1 VGPAHFCGTM
11 SYLRPARLQ
20 PERLEAQAGLAWC
33 RAVIQVLS
41 RHKHFFQDS
50 VCLRVMRA
58 RLGEHLAR
66 QLPHCL
72 RQQLFQ
78 QGCQALRREVVWS
91 ALRDF
96 LSPDMFVPFLSACYT
111 TDTSR
116 LEVPGLI
123 RVQDRVT
130 VLDTL
135 QHLGTHGA
143 SSLALKL
150 FDCPTISAQ
159 EQALT
164 RQALAGF
171 PHLHQLILW
180 KACDDSML
188 EVVGATCLSLT
199 SIDIWKST
207 QATDQGVRALLGL
220 DLSRPRQL
228 CSSLREVAIKD
239 TSVSDCGAFHLL
251 IHCHGLVQLQYSQDS
266 FLQQLQWRIEQNF
279 LLTGTMFRLTSAF
292 FQVTKASQ
300 LQHLGRSL
308 PRLEELTLWTAMES
322 TKGLLAA
329 ELSQV
334 SSLKLGGLN
343 HPRFL
348 HEMTAA
354 IGPQLCTFKVET
366 VHFDIDIHTIGTN
379 CPALKELHIVNAR
392 VKVGERREDEELGM
406 FKNICTVSL
415 FLVQYPVAEGRRPG
429 GAPRNPSLA
438 PLPGGVA
445 HPATGHTALH
455 ALLAGGRSLQQVQVS
470 GSPALTDACMER
482 ILGRGVLTDLRRLV
496 ITHPLS
502 LGHMVVPLTTIT
514 VNRIQRS
521 CPHLEC
527 LGDLKHWAVTPAQRR
542 RIARRWP

>member
-1 VGPAHFCGTM
+1 
-11 SYLRPARLQ
+11 
-20 PERLEAQAGLAWC
+20 
-33 RAVIQVLS
+33 
-41 RHKHFFQDS
+41 
-50 VCLRVMRA
+50 MRG

-96 LSPDMFVPFLSACYT
+96 LRCVPVIRLKSMSFTFYSPDMFVPFLSACYT

-116 LEVPGLI
+116 LEVPGLV

-135 QHLGTHGA
+135 QQLGTHAA

-150 FDCPTISAQ
+150 FDCPTISSQ

-171 PHLHQLILW
+171 PHLQQLVLW

-207 QATDQGVRALLGL
+207 QTTDQGVRALLGL

-251 IHCHGLVQLQYSQDS
+251 IHCHGLVHLQYSQDS

-279 LLTGTMFRLTSAF
+279 LLTGTVFQLTSAF
-292 FQVTKASQ
+292 LQVAP
-300 LQHLGRSL
+300 HPNSL
-308 PRLEELTLWTAMES
+308 LLT
-322 TKGLLAA
+322 
-329 ELSQV
+329 
-334 SSLKLGGLN
+334 
-343 HPRFL
+343 
-348 HEMTAA
+348 
-354 IGPQLCTFKVET
+354 
-366 VHFDIDIHTIGTN
+366 
-379 CPALKELHIVNAR
+379 
-392 VKVGERREDEELGM
+392 
-406 FKNICTVSL
+406 
-415 FLVQYPVAEGRRPG
+415 
-429 GAPRNPSLA
+429 
-438 PLPGGVA
+438 
-445 HPATGHTALH
+445 
-455 ALLAGGRSLQQVQVS
+455 
-470 GSPALTDACMER
+470 
-482 ILGRGVLTDLRRLV
+482 
-496 ITHPLS
+496 
-502 LGHMVVPLTTIT
+502 
-514 VNRIQRS
+514 
-521 CPHLEC
+521 
-527 LGDLKHWAVTPAQRR
+527 
-542 RIARRWP
+542 

>member
-1 VGPAHFCGTM
+1 MIKINAC
-11 SYLRPARLQ
+11 Y
-20 PERLEAQAGLAWC
+20 
-33 RAVIQVLS
+33 
-41 RHKHFFQDS
+41 
-50 VCLRVMRA
+50 
-58 RLGEHLAR
+58 
-66 QLPHCL
+66 
-72 RQQLFQ
+72 
-78 QGCQALRREVVWS
+78 
-91 ALRDF
+91 
-96 LSPDMFVPFLSACYT
+96 SPDMFVPFLSACYT

-135 QHLGTHGA
+135 QHLGTHAA

-171 PHLHQLILW
+171 PHLQQLVLW

-292 FQVTKASQ
+292 LQVPSSSNSILLLTYSGCQVTKASQ

-308 PRLEELTLWTAMES
+308 PHLEDLTLWTAMES
-322 TKGLLAA
+322 TKVRIWHKRDK
-329 ELSQV
+329 S
-334 SSLKLGGLN
+334 
-343 HPRFL
+343 
-348 HEMTAA
+348 
-354 IGPQLCTFKVET
+354 
-366 VHFDIDIHTIGTN
+366 
-379 CPALKELHIVNAR
+379 KER
-392 VKVGERREDEELGM
+392 
-406 FKNICTVSL
+406 C
-415 FLVQYPVAEGRRPG
+415 
-429 GAPRNPSLA
+429 
-438 PLPGGVA
+438 
-445 HPATGHTALH
+445 
-455 ALLAGGRSLQQVQVS
+455 
-470 GSPALTDACMER
+470 
-482 ILGRGVLTDLRRLV
+482 
-496 ITHPLS
+496 
-502 LGHMVVPLTTIT
+502 
-514 VNRIQRS
+514 
-521 CPHLEC
+521 
-527 LGDLKHWAVTPAQRR
+527 
-542 RIARRWP
+542 